1 MASTLNTKINSYT
14 IDTGIEL
21 SQPYAQVPSQTG
33 TITEPASTYWARSG
47 RNPVF
52 ESTVNPPNG
61 SGSWLLT
68 SDANNGC
75 YHRTN
80 GGAVIGT
87 FRDHDWSAGAWFKFN
102 SFASGIDLYSP
113 IFRLLPN
120 ATSGFEFGYR
130 TYANGSPTQF
140 VVRGGGAEEILVGG
154 IVLNQWYLL
163 SVRRVGT
170 QLIYYIN
177 GQSVSIQTR
186 TSTTLQSEFGWG
198 NTNFYASSMNV
209 CNIYA
214 APSNVITPEIITEI
228 YISGMNLTNVNVS
241 APSDPMVA
249 TATATQGNQ
258 RLQLETV
265 KGIGLLHKKIQS
277 YAIETGIEFNSSYQ
291 LPPTQTGTV
300 TDVTTGA
307 WNLLGGNAPVF
318 EPTIGPNNGKGS
330 WKFTVPAAGTTFSRI
345 RTTSANLTS
354 RLNDFSL
361 STGFWFKWN
370 SFPTLNDVTG
380 SIPLFTWNPTS
391 TMGFT
396 IEIGWS
402 TNVNRF
408 VHILRYKSAPVYLDG
423 PNDPQLTTQGWHYW
437 AIRRNGNPGVY
448 EFYLDGVLVYTT
460 ESITSSSTVATNII
474 LGPANP
480 SPSVPLDV
488 NISNFYIANYDTV
501 NPTAIAEIWDTGN
514 SQGLTRLSS
523 NVNEVT
529 NSYNLVRGIRF
540 NENYK
545 DPYTQ
550 TGTLTP
556 TTEPQFGFN
565 GNAPVWGGNDE
576 TFESGWTYTP
586 TGNTISR
593 TRDTGS
599 IIQQFERNQGG
610 NQNVPPDWSLGFWV
624 KVNSFRPDGMSTI
637 IQTEGTTNDGFTVR
651 AGIGSSAAPG
661 STPGKRQFAFQINNT
676 NPQMSQPFYFGED
689 LDLKTGEWYYIALT
703 KSGSSPVGNVYLNG
717 FLVKTWNDLVYSSG
731 DITILTIGSS
741 VAFPQSFTISNLYL
755 ARTAVIGPDQIKNI
769 WLSRNTLRV
778 IAPVFPLTA
787 IADILYLPIKA
798 QPFIGSAELP
808 MPVIAATAGD
818 SVQIVASFTA
828 SALMSNPL
836 ILTGQWILI
845 ANQQLGTANAL
856 SVYPFAI
863 TTNLD
868 ANISAQTATA
878 DAEFILPRLA
888 VRPLTGSGLF
898 VMPTLDIDENYFQ
911 KVMELNPII
920 YINDG
925 QQSPVNYGSFQQ
937 NSYEYQN
944 MTFNV
949 DSTQEMQAVNN
960 TKSWRVGTGGGLALF
975 RPTYEAQDWADKL
988 TELYTS
994 RRLSIEFW
1002 YYSLGTP
1009 KTVSLSDPNDPLSPP
1024 VYQFPVESGPL
1035 FSDSIT
1041 DLTEVWG
1048 GYSEDINTARQI
1060 ILIGEQMR
1068 GYDTNSLRAATWRDY
1083 PDATPERNDWNHVVV
1098 TYEPQVD
1105 FDRVRRYIYL
1115 NGAIVSNLSLKL
1127 TQGSALTETP
1137 TNDLLSINVGTSL
1150 PGQTA
1155 GPRLGGRL
1163 GLSGSQSIDPE
1174 PGVMYDEFAYYPI
1187 TLTASQ
1193 VLDHYSFVKAQAP
1206 DEIIFPD
1213 SFDAL
1218 TSMGNATVLPVAN
1231 FEYEADPITALVSQ
1245 IPQPTVSTGFSRIV
1259 AAAVMTGQIFIVEPE
1274 HSHGSTITQTQ
1285 FVAYAESPNAFHLN
1299 SIYYDYVQAN
1309 IAPYRYV
1316 TFDSAGPY
1324 FDYGS
1329 DTDYAVQ
1336 NFVVNGTVVNP
1347 DLGING
1353 KSVKTTGSY
1362 TNGGVVFKESEHFD
1376 NWGTGNNSWHS
1387 SFWMQRALDDNSTG
1401 LRVLWNLNGAY
1412 DDQNIILYHYQNKLH
1427 LQINNQAAAPITIT
1441 TANNVNP
1448 FDFDVHH
1455 FVINSHHSNNKNHL
1469 YLYMDGLLIA
1479 DQDINAY
1486 NVNVINNPVHVGAN
1500 SEANN
1505 FPRLGV
1511 GTLITPFAN
1520 TALPVVPTN
1529 TSVYYD
1535 EIYWDKN
1542 QILAGAVASLF
1553 GAMPNKI
1560 IAVIFG
1566 EAMTASA
1573 LSVMPTFIT
1582 TSSYI
1587 ADPMTATTTGAG
1599 HTAFAVFN
1607 NVEIAAP
1614 MTASTEMLNAIRRD
1628 NTTFAAAF
1636 MLASAFI
1643 AGAGT
1648 PRVVRVAAFTA
1659 NAELANRK
1667 VLDGGILVNGIK
1679 IFDAQSAWVQFIKI
1693 TNEGSLLPMDGVR

>member
-1 MASTLNTKINSYT
+1 MASTLNTKINSYA
-14 IDTGIEL
+14 IETGIEL
-21 SQPYAQVPSQTG
+21 SQAYALVPNQTG
-33 TITEPASTYWARSG
+33 THTEPISAYWQKSG

-52 ESTVNPPNG
+52 QSAVNPPNG
-61 SGSWLLT
+61 SGSWSLV
-68 SDANNGC
+68 SNGTDVC

-80 GGAVIGT
+80 GGAIVGRFT
-87 FRDHDWSAGAWFKFN
+87 DHDWATGAFINISALPT
-102 SFASGIDLYSP
+102 GISLSVP
-113 IFRLLPN
+113 FFRLNPS
-120 ATSGFEFGYR
+120 ATSGFEFGYKV
-130 TYANGSPTQF
+130 YADSTPPQF
-140 VVRGGGAEEILVGG
+140 YVRGSGGEEILVGS
-154 IVLNQWYLL
+154 IVLSQWYLI
-163 SVRRVGT
+163 SARRVGT

-177 GQSVSIQTR
+177 GQSVSTQTR
-186 TSTTLQSEFGWG
+186 TSSTLQSEFGWG
-198 NTNFYASSMNV
+198 TSSFYSSTI
-209 CNIYA
+209 NI
-214 APSNVITPEIITEI
+214 SNIFVGSSSVITPVAITDI
-228 YISGMNLTNVNVS
+228 YITGMNLTPTNVS
-241 APSDPMVA
+241 TPSDPMVA
-249 TATATQGNQ
+249 TVTATQGNQ
-258 RLQLETV
+258 RLEAEVV

-300 TDVTTGA
+300 TDTNSAA
-307 WNLLGGNAPVF
+307 WTLLGGNTPVF
-318 EPTIGPNNGKGS
+318 ESSIGPNNGKGS
-330 WKFTVPAAGTTFSRI
+330 WKFTVPAAGSTFSRI
-345 RTTSANLTS
+345 RTTSSNITS

-370 SFPTLNDVTG
+370 SFPTLNDVSGTV
-380 SIPLFTWNPTS
+380 PLFIWNPST
-391 TMGFT
+391 TMGVGV
-396 IEIGWS
+396 EIGWS
-402 TNVNRF
+402 ANVNRF
-408 VHILRYKSAPVYLDG
+408 VHVLRYKSAPVYLDG

-460 ESITSSSTVATNII
+460 ESITSSSNVSTNIV

-480 SPSVPLDV
+480 SPSVPLDI
-488 NISNFYIANYDTV
+488 NISNFYIANYSTID
-501 NPTAIAEIWDTGN
+501 PTAIAEIWDTGN

-529 NSYNLVRGIRF
+529 NSYNLLRGVRF

-550 TGTLTP
+550 TGSVTATTAADFDLT
-556 TTEPQFGFN
+556 

-586 TGNTISR
+586 TGNITSR
-593 TRDTGS
+593 TRDAGP
-599 IIQQFERNQGG
+599 IRDYFERDTISGYTNS
-610 NQNVPPDWSLGFWV
+610 NWSLGFWV
-624 KVNSFRPDGMSTI
+624 KINSFRPDGFSTLVA
-637 IQTEGTTNDGFTVR
+637 TEGTTQEGFTVR
-651 AGIGSSAAPG
+651 AGTGTATIPG
-661 STPGKRQFAFQINNT
+661 STVGKRQFLLQVASTQ
-676 NPQMSQPFYFGED
+676 FYFGED
-689 LDLKTGEWYYIALT
+689 LDLRTGEWYYIALS
-703 KSGSSPVGNVYLNG
+703 KSGTTGYAYVNG
-717 FLVKTWNDLVYSSG
+717 FLATTFTNLASSSLAN
-731 DITILTIGSS
+731 ISILTIGSS
-741 VAFPQSFTISNLYL
+741 IAYPQSFTMSNLYL
-755 ARTAVIGPDQIKNI
+755 ATNSVIGPEQIKNI

-787 IADILYLPIKA
+787 IADILYLPVKA

-818 SVQIVASFTA
+818 SVQVVASFTA

-888 VRPLTGSGLF
+888 VRPLTASALF

-911 KVMELNPII
+911 KVRELNPIL

-925 QQSPVNYGSFQQ
+925 QQSPVNYGSLEPDSYYNQ
-937 NSYEYQN
+937 NI
-944 MTFNV
+944 TFNV
-949 DSTQEMQAVNN
+949 DSAQEMQAVNN
-960 TKSWRVGTGGGLALF
+960 TKSWRVAPYTGSNQYALF
-975 RPTYEAQDWADKL
+975 RPSYDGTEWADKL

-1002 YYSLGTP
+1002 YYSVGTP
-1009 KTVSLSDPNDPLSPP
+1009 GGVSLSDPNNPLSPP
-1024 VYQFPVESGPL
+1024 IYEFPIESGPL
-1035 FSDSIT
+1035 FTDGIT
-1041 DLTEVWG
+1041 VLTEVYG
-1048 GYSEDINTARQI
+1048 GYSIDVNTPRKM
-1060 ILIGEQMR
+1060 ILIGERMSD
-1068 GYDTNSLRAATWRDY
+1068 YDVNSPNARATWRDY
-1083 PDATPERNDWNHVVV
+1083 PDANPERNDWNHVVI
-1098 TYEPQVD
+1098 TYEPQTD
-1105 FDRVRRYIYL
+1105 FNRVRRYIYL
-1115 NGAIVSNLSLKL
+1115 NGAIVSNLSLQL
-1127 TQGSALTETP
+1127 TQGSGLTTTP
-1137 TNDLLSINVGTSL
+1137 TNDLLSITTVNA
-1150 PGQTA
+1150 PE
-1155 GPRLGGRL
+1155 GPAFGGRMN
-1163 GLSGSQSIDPE
+1163 LSGSQSIRPAT
-1174 PGVMYDEFAYYPI
+1174 GVMFDELAYYPG

-1193 VLDHYSFVKAQAP
+1193 VLDHYSFVKEQSP
-1206 DEIIFPD
+1206 NEVIFAD

-1218 TSMGNATVLPVAN
+1218 AAKGNATVLPVAN

-1259 AAAVMTGQIFIVEPE
+1259 AAGVMTGQAFIVEPE

-1329 DTDYAVQ
+1329 DTDYSVQ

-1362 TNGGVVFKESEHFD
+1362 TNGGIVFKESEHFD

-1427 LQINNQAAAPITIT
+1427 LQINNQDAAPITIT

-1455 FVINSHHSNNKNHL
+1455 FVINSHHNNNKNHL

-1479 DQDINAY
+1479 DQDINTY
-1486 NVNVINNPVHVGAN
+1486 MVDVVNNPVHVGAN

-1511 GTLITPFAN
+1511 GTLITTFAN

-1553 GAMPNKI
+1553 GAMPNKVM
-1560 IAVIFG
+1560 AVIFG

-1573 LSVMPTFIT
+1573 LSVMPTVT
-1582 TSSYI
+1582 TTASYV
-1587 ADPMTATTTGAG
+1587 ADPMTASATGAG
-1599 HTAFAVFN
+1599 HTVLAVLN
-1607 NVEIAAP
+1607 NVETVAP
-1614 MTASTEMLNAIRRD
+1614 MTASTQMLDAVRRD

-1643 AGAGT
+1643 GGAGT
-1648 PRVVRVAAFTA
+1648 PRVVTIAAFTG

>member
-1 MASTLNTKINSYT
+1 
-14 IDTGIEL
+14 
-21 SQPYAQVPSQTG
+21 
-33 TITEPASTYWARSG
+33 
-47 RNPVF
+47 
-52 ESTVNPPNG
+52 
-61 SGSWLLT
+61 
-68 SDANNGC
+68 
-75 YHRTN
+75 
-80 GGAVIGT
+80 
-87 FRDHDWSAGAWFKFN
+87 
-102 SFASGIDLYSP
+102 
-113 IFRLLPN
+113 
-120 ATSGFEFGYR
+120 
-130 TYANGSPTQF
+130 
-140 VVRGGGAEEILVGG
+140 
-154 IVLNQWYLL
+154 
-163 SVRRVGT
+163 
-170 QLIYYIN
+170 
-177 GQSVSIQTR
+177 
-186 TSTTLQSEFGWG
+186 
-198 NTNFYASSMNV
+198 
-209 CNIYA
+209 
-214 APSNVITPEIITEI
+214 
-228 YISGMNLTNVNVS
+228 
-241 APSDPMVA
+241 
-249 TATATQGNQ
+249 
-258 RLQLETV
+258 
-265 KGIGLLHKKIQS
+265 
-277 YAIETGIEFNSSYQ
+277 
-291 LPPTQTGTV
+291 
-300 TDVTTGA
+300 
-307 WNLLGGNAPVF
+307 
-318 EPTIGPNNGKGS
+318 
-330 WKFTVPAAGTTFSRI
+330 
-345 RTTSANLTS
+345 
-354 RLNDFSL
+354 
-361 STGFWFKWN
+361 
-370 SFPTLNDVTG
+370 
-380 SIPLFTWNPTS
+380 
-391 TMGFT
+391 
-396 IEIGWS
+396 
-402 TNVNRF
+402 
-408 VHILRYKSAPVYLDG
+408 
-423 PNDPQLTTQGWHYW
+423 
-437 AIRRNGNPGVY
+437 
-448 EFYLDGVLVYTT
+448 
-460 ESITSSSTVATNII
+460 
-474 LGPANP
+474 
-480 SPSVPLDV
+480 
-488 NISNFYIANYDTV
+488 
-501 NPTAIAEIWDTGN
+501 
-514 SQGLTRLSS
+514 
-523 NVNEVT
+523 
-529 NSYNLVRGIRF
+529 
-540 NENYK
+540 
-545 DPYTQ
+545 
-550 TGTLTP
+550 
-556 TTEPQFGFN
+556 
-565 GNAPVWGGNDE
+565 
-576 TFESGWTYTP
+576 
-586 TGNTISR
+586 
-593 TRDTGS
+593 
-599 IIQQFERNQGG
+599 
-610 NQNVPPDWSLGFWV
+610 
-624 KVNSFRPDGMSTI
+624 
-637 IQTEGTTNDGFTVR
+637 
-651 AGIGSSAAPG
+651 
-661 STPGKRQFAFQINNT
+661 
-676 NPQMSQPFYFGED
+676 MSQPFYFGED

-717 FLVKTWNDLVYSSG
+717 FLAKTWDNLVYSSG

-1009 KTVSLSDPNDPLSPP
+1009 KTVSLSDPNDPLSPL

-1259 AAAVMTGQIFIVEPE
+1259 AAAVMTGQVFIVEPE

>member
-1 MASTLNTKINSYT
+1 MASTLDTKINSYA
-14 IDTGIEL
+14 IETGIEL
-21 SQPYAQVPSQTG
+21 SQPYAQVPNQTG
-33 TITEPASTYWARSG
+33 THPEPISTYWARSG

-61 SGSWLLT
+61 SGSWKLVA
-68 SDANNGC
+68 DANNGC

-80 GGAVIGT
+80 GGAVMGR
-87 FRDHDWSAGAWFKFN
+87 FPDHDWSVGAWFKFN
-102 SFASGIDLYSP
+102 SFATGIDMYGQ
-113 IFRLLPN
+113 IFRLLPR

-140 VVRGGGAEEILVGG
+140 VVRGGGDEEILVGG
-154 IVLNQWYLL
+154 IVLDQWYLL

-186 TSTTLQSEFGWG
+186 TSTAFQSEFGWG
-198 NTNFYASSMNV
+198 NTVPYASSMNV
-209 CNIYA
+209 SNIFVG
-214 APSNVITPEIITEI
+214 SSSVITPVVMTDI
-228 YISGMNLTNVNVS
+228 YITGMNLTETNVS
-241 APSDPMVA
+241 AASDPMVA

-258 RLQLETV
+258 RLQQETV

-277 YAIETGIEFNSSYQ
+277 YAIETGMEFNSSYQ

-300 TDVTTGA
+300 TESNA
-307 WNLLGGNAPVF
+307 AFWAIPGGTAPIF

-330 WKFTVPAAGTTFSRI
+330 WKMTATAGTAASARL
-345 RTTSANLTS
+345 RCTSSNITS
-354 RLNDFSL
+354 RLNDHNL
-361 STGFWFKWN
+361 STGFWFKYN
-370 SFPTLNDVTG
+370 TIPTTNEVSGT
-380 SIPLFTWNPTS
+380 SPLFTWSPS
-391 TMGFT
+391 TTLGFA

-402 TNVNRF
+402 SNVNRF
-408 VHILRYKSAPVYLDG
+408 VYILRYKSTVIYLDQ

-448 EFYLDGVLVYTT
+448 EFYFDGVLVYTSET
-460 ESITSSSTVATNII
+460 ITSSTATSTNMIW
-474 LGPANP
+474 GPANAGP
-480 SPSVPLDV
+480 TTTIDL
-488 NISNFYIANYDTV
+488 NISNWYVSPYSTINA
-501 NPTAIAEIWDTGN
+501 TAIAEIWDTGN
-514 SQGLTRLSS
+514 SQGLTKLSS
-523 NVNEVT
+523 NVNEAIT
-529 NSYNLVRGIRF
+529 SYDLLRGIRF
-540 NENYK
+540 NENYV

-550 TGTLTP
+550 TGSVTP
-556 TTEPQFGFN
+556 TAESQFGFN
-565 GNAPVWGGNDE
+565 GNVPVWGGNDE
-576 TFESGWTYTP
+576 TFESGWTYTAS
-586 TGNTISR
+586 TNVNSR
-593 TRDTGS
+593 TRDSGS
-599 IIQQFERNQGG
+599 IKNQLAGTKVN
-610 NQNVPPDWSLGFWV
+610 NQNVAPDWSLGFWV
-624 KVNSFRPDGMSTI
+624 KMNNFRETGFSTI
-637 IQTEGTTNDGFTVR
+637 IQTEGSTVDGFTVR
-651 AGIGSSAAPG
+651 AGTGTATGNPG
-661 STPGKRQFAFQINNT
+661 STAGKRQFSFQINNT
-676 NPQMSQPFYFGED
+676 NPVMSQPFYFGED
-689 LDLKTGEWYYIALT
+689 LDLRTGEWYYIALT
-703 KSGSSPVGNVYLNG
+703 KTGSSPVGKVYVNG
-717 FLVKTWNDLVYSSG
+717 FLAKTWDDLVFSTSPL
-731 DITILTIGSS
+731 TFLTIGSS
-741 VAFPQSFTISNLYL
+741 VAFGDSFTISNLYV
-755 ARTAVIGPDQIKNI
+755 ARTSVVGPDQIKNI

-787 IADILYLPIKA
+787 IADILYLPVKA

-911 KVMELNPII
+911 KVKELNPII

-925 QQSPVNYGSFQQ
+925 QQNPVNYGSFQQ

-960 TKSWRVGTGGGLALF
+960 TKSWRVGTGGGLASF

-1009 KTVSLSDPNDPLSPP
+1009 KLVSLSDPNNPLSPL

-1041 DLTEVWG
+1041 ELTEVWG

-1083 PDATPERNDWNHVVV
+1083 PDANPERNDWNHVVV

-1137 TNDLLSINVGTSL
+1137 ENDLLSINVGNPL
-1150 PGQTA
+1150 PGQTG
-1155 GPRLGGRL
+1155 GPRLGGRV

-1206 DEIIFPD
+1206 DEIIFAD

-1259 AAAVMTGQIFIVEPE
+1259 AAGVMTGQAFIVEPE
-1274 HSHGSTITQTQ
+1274 HSHGSTITQTE

-1362 TNGGVVFKESEHFD
+1362 TNGGIVFKESEHFD

-1427 LQINNQAAAPITIT
+1427 LQINNQDATPITIT

-1455 FVINSHHSNNKNHL
+1455 FVINNHNSHL

-1479 DQDINAY
+1479 DQHTGTYRVD
-1486 NVNVINNPVHVGAN
+1486 VVNNPVHVGAN

-1542 QILAGAVASLF
+1542 NILAGAVASLF

>member
-21 SQPYAQVPSQTG
+21 SQPYALVPNQTG
-33 TITEPASTYWARSG
+33 AITEPISTYWARSG

-87 FRDHDWSAGAWFKFN
+87 FRDHDWSTGAWFKFN
-102 SFASGIDLYSP
+102 SFASGIDLYGA

-130 TYANGSPTQF
+130 TYADGSPTQF
-140 VVRGGGAEEILVGG
+140 VAIGSGGQEILLGG
-154 IVLNQWYLL
+154 IVLDQWYLL

-186 TSTTLQSEFGWG
+186 TSSTLQSEFGWG
-198 NTNFYASSMNV
+198 NSGFYASSMNV

-258 RLQLETV
+258 RLEAEVL

-300 TDVTTGA
+300 TDTNAAVWT
-307 WNLLGGNAPVF
+307 LLGGNTPTF
-318 EPTIGPNNGKGS
+318 EPSIGPNNGRGS
-330 WKFTVPAAGTTFSRI
+330 WKFTVPAAGTAFSRI
-345 RTTSANLTS
+345 RTTSSNITS

-370 SFPTLNDVTG
+370 SFPTLNDVNGTV
-380 SIPLFTWNPTS
+380 PLFTWNPST
-391 TMGFT
+391 TMGVG

-460 ESITSSSTVATNII
+460 ETLSSSSSVSTNII
-474 LGPANP
+474 FGPANP
-480 SPSVPLDV
+480 SPSVNLDV
-488 NISNFYIANYDTV
+488 NISNFYIDNYSKID
-501 NPTAIAEIWDTGN
+501 PTAIAEIWDTGN
-514 SQGLTRLSS
+514 SQGLTKLSS

-529 NSYNLVRGIRF
+529 TSYNLLRGIRF
-540 NENYK
+540 NENYS

-550 TGTLTP
+550 TGSVTQTTGAEFDLT
-556 TTEPQFGFN
+556 
-565 GNAPVWGGNDE
+565 GNAPVWPGTDGTYE
-576 TFESGWTYTP
+576 GGWTYTP
-586 TGNTISR
+586 TGNITSR
-593 TRDTGS
+593 TRDTGP
-599 IIQQFERNQGG
+599 IRDYFERKNFGYTTS
-610 NQNVPPDWSLGFWV
+610 DWSLGFWV
-624 KVNSFRPDGMSTI
+624 KINSFRPDGFSTLVA
-637 IQTEGTTNDGFTVR
+637 TEGTTLEGFTIR
-651 AGIGSSAAPG
+651 AGTGFSTIPG
-661 STPGKRQFAFQINNT
+661 STPGKKQFLLQIAST
-676 NPQMSQPFYFGED
+676 QFYFGED
-689 LDLKTGEWYYIALT
+689 LELRTGEWYYIAVS
-703 KSGSSPVGNVYLNG
+703 KNGSNGSAYVNG
-717 FLVKTWNDLVYSSG
+717 FLAQTFTGLSG
-731 DITILTIGSS
+731 SNLADISMLTIGSS
-741 VAFPQSFTISNLYL
+741 IAFAQSFTISNLYL
-755 ARTAVIGPDQIKNI
+755 ATNSVIGPSQIKNI

-778 IAPVFPLTA
+778 NKSAFPLTA
-787 IADILYLPIKA
+787 DGDMLGQPQKGPTAYASA
-798 QPFIGSAELP
+798 QMVQPL
-808 MPVIAATAGD
+808 IAATAGD
-818 SVQIVASFTA
+818 SVQIVASFIA
-828 SALMSNPL
+828 SAEMPDPL

-868 ANISAQTATA
+868 ANISVLPATA

-888 VRPLTGSGLF
+888 VKPLTASGLF

-911 KVMELNPII
+911 KVRQLNPIL

-925 QQSPVNYGSFQQ
+925 QQNPVNYGSLQPD
-937 NSYEYQN
+937 SYYNQSI
-944 MTFNV
+944 TFDV
-949 DSTQEMQAVNN
+949 DSTQEMQAINN
-960 TKSWRVGTGGGLALF
+960 TKSWRVAPYTGSNQYALF
-975 RPTYEAQDWADKL
+975 RPSYDGTEWADKL

-1002 YYSLGTP
+1002 YYSVGTAGG
-1009 KTVSLSDPNDPLSPP
+1009 VSLSDPNNPLSPP
-1024 VYQFPVESGPL
+1024 VYEFPVESGPL
-1035 FSDSIT
+1035 FEDGIT
-1041 DLTEVWG
+1041 NLTEVYG
-1048 GYSEDINTARQI
+1048 GYSEDINTPAKM
-1060 ILIGEQMR
+1060 ILIGEMMR
-1068 GYDTNSLRAATWRDY
+1068 NYDVNSLAAATWRDY
-1083 PDATPERNDWNHVVV
+1083 PDANPDRNDWNHVVI

-1105 FDRVRRYIYL
+1105 FNRVRRYIYL
-1115 NGAIVSNLSLKL
+1115 NGAIVSNLSLQL
-1127 TQGSALTETP
+1127 TQGSAFTETP
-1137 TNDLLSINVGTSL
+1137 TNDLLSINTTNA
-1150 PGQTA
+1150 PE
-1155 GPRLGGRL
+1155 GPSFGGRMN
-1163 GLSGSQSIDPE
+1163 LSGSQSIRPAT
-1174 PGVMYDEFAYYPI
+1174 GVMFDELAYYPV

-1193 VLDHYSFVKAQAP
+1193 VLDHYSFVKEQSP
-1206 DEIIFPD
+1206 NENIFAD
-1213 SFDAL
+1213 SFDAVAAK
-1218 TSMGNATVLPVAN
+1218 GNATVLPVEN
-1231 FEYEADPITALVSQ
+1231 FEYEADPVTALAAQ
-1245 IPQPTVSTGFSRIV
+1245 IPQPTFFTGFSRTV
-1259 AAAVMTGQIFIVEPE
+1259 AAGLMTAQALIVEPE
-1274 HSHGSTITQTQ
+1274 HSHGSTITQTE

-1299 SIYYDYVQAN
+1299 SIYYDYVHAN

-1316 TFDSAGPY
+1316 TFDSASPY

-1329 DTDYAVQ
+1329 DIDYAVA

-1353 KSVKTTGSY
+1353 KSVKSTGSY
-1362 TNGGVVFKESEHFD
+1362 TNGAIVFKESEHFD

-1427 LQINNQAAAPITIT
+1427 LQINNQVAAPITIT

-1448 FDFDVHH
+1448 FDFGVHH
-1455 FVINSHHSNNKNHL
+1455 FVINNRHQGNNNHL

-1479 DQDINAY
+1479 DLDIGTY
-1486 NVNVINNPVHVGAN
+1486 KVDVVNNPVHVGAN

-1553 GAMPNKI
+1553 NAMPNKI

-1573 LSVMPTFIT
+1573 LSVMPTVRT
-1582 TSSYI
+1582 TALYL
-1587 ADPMTATTTGAG
+1587 ADPMTTSATGEG
-1599 HTAFAVFN
+1599 HTVLAVLN
-1607 NVEIAAP
+1607 NVETVAP
-1614 MTASTEMLNAIRRD
+1614 MTAFVEALPAARVD
-1628 NTTFAAAF
+1628 NVNISVAF

-1648 PRVVRVAAFTA
+1648 PRVVRVAAFTG